1 NVPRVVADYSNFE
14 ITAPSDL
21 QPIAHYY
28 LPLPDKGRM
37 HDLRAALIY
46 TGSRPC
52 PFMLPNG
59 LKEILDYPTWL
70 TQDDKINRFPLIEV
84 SNWHSGIEK
93 SAVLNFIKG
102 NIQTFTPEVLAS
114 TRGLKNVVLWIDT

>member
-1 NVPRVVADYSNFE
+1 
-14 ITAPSDL
+14 
-21 QPIAHYY
+21 
-28 LPLPDKGRM
+28 
-37 HDLRAALIY
+37 
-46 TGSRPC
+46 
-52 PFMLPNG
+52 PNG

-114 TRGLKNVVLWIDT
+114 TRGLKNVVLWIDTDNEHAMAELRRLFFRIMQEQITHPVIVQRAYADNQGDAFPLYSATDVGG